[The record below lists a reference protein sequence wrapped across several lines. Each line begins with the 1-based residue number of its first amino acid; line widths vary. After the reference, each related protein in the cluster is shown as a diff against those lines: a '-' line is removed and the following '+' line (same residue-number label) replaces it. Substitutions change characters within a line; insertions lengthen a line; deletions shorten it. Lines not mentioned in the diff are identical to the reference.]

1 MPTEAL
7 FAAVLIDAA
16 RADAPAREM
25 GRVRLQPAGPAPYRF
40 TIPYRDRDL
49 TPGGRYADRVQE
61 LHIKVIH
68 LLIELVERRLAPGKY
83 S

>member
-7 FAAVLIDAA
+7 FEAVQIDAA
-16 RADAPAREM
+16 LADAPAREL

-49 TPGGRYADRVQE
+49 TPGGRYAVRASLRRCVQAV
-61 LHIKVIH
+61 LA
-68 LLIELVERRLAPGKY
+68 RREPAAAPARR
-83 S
+83 